1 LPAFATENIR
11 ASTIITRADE
21 VIEQA
26 VKLLQR
32 MSLLLAPFG
41 HAEAVAKCPLFGA
54 KQKWRFG
61 AAKTVFDPLQTSDVP
76 PNILLSTG
84 PDVIQVLS

>member
-32 MSLLLAPFG
+32 MSLLLAQLG
-41 HAEAVAKCPLFGA
+41 RVAVVDICPLLGE
-54 KQKWRFG
+54 QR
-61 AAKTVFDPLQTSDVP
+61 KTFARSEYFRV
-76 PNILLSTG
+76 
-84 PDVIQVLS
+84 